1 MSVNLSVC
9 ILEIDLK
16 NFTVSLI
23 KITVCTAFCIFG
35 PVRDSKH
42 VFEFFTTALNN
53 NQQIELSVET
63 GRQWLEEIKQY
74 NFDEERRVSLEEQQA
89 ARDLREK
96 VREFSDPV
104 KKFQEKV
111 SDVQKD
117 IGDVDNRL
125 QDLEDNLEK
134 TEGMIRT
141 ASSLNF
147 RNSGTKFNKKSLISD
162 LYCGF

>member
-1 MSVNLSVC
+1 M
-9 ILEIDLK
+9 
-16 NFTVSLI
+16 
-23 KITVCTAFCIFG
+23 
-35 PVRDSKH
+35 
-42 VFEFFTTALNN
+42 
-53 NQQIELSVET
+53 
-63 GRQWLEEIKQY
+63 
-74 NFDEERRVSLEEQQA
+74 EEQQA

-147 RNSGTKFNKKSLISD
+147 RNSGTKFSRKIVASGFTCFLVFYSLYQVKI
-162 LYCGF
+162 L